1 MADSD
6 NYEVLLSSAPKTSVS
21 GEKNRLRM
29 ALNDIKVYNYGVV
42 RSFLDVPPAKG
53 NTYCIRIERT
63 TTEEEQVMGYRLL
76 RIWRR
81 VTY

>member
-1 MADSD
+1 
-6 NYEVLLSSAPKTSVS
+6 
-21 GEKNRLRM
+21 M

-63 TTEEEQVMGYRLL
+63 TTEKEQVMGLWSFASDMEERDLL
-76 RIWRR
+76 MILLNLCCG
-81 VTY
+81 YSDLDLLLY